1 MRMLAAG
8 MRLSGTHEADVIV
21 VDAGIAG
28 LTTGAAAGGARCC
41 RDGGSSS
48 GGLDV
53 CLNV

>member
-8 MRLSGTHEADVIV
+8 MRLSGTHEADVVV
-21 VDAGIAG
+21 VDAGITG